1 MGIWESIQ
9 NPLRAEGILSSRV
22 RWPGKKT
29 IQLAP
34 CFSAPAWTTRKNQG
48 CFAELSGNGW
58 KPQSFV
64 FSNFL
69 CLFNSSWFQG
79 TLVMI
84 HDLLDARR
92 SVTRFHL
99 RFMSRSRRRI
109 HWVHP
114 QTIPVSQVASP
125 VQPFHFGS
133 KSQGP
138 LPDAVFSVFQPAMG
152 TLWVKWMKI
161 MGWKITFYSTYSSV
175 LSSILLENMGF
186 R

>member
-64 FSNFL
+64 FSNFDSWL
-69 CLFNSSWFQG
+69 ARCSPERHSFSPSLHESIKAKNSQSSPTNHPGFTGGVASSAVPLW
-79 TLVMI
+79 LK
-84 HDLLDARR
+84 
-92 SVTRFHL
+92 VTRTSPRCCVFG
-99 RFMSRSRRRI
+99 
-109 HWVHP
+109 
-114 QTIPVSQVASP
+114 VSTCNGDSLGEMNEN
-125 VQPFHFGS
+125 HG
-133 KSQGP
+133 
-138 LPDAVFSVFQPAMG
+138 
-152 TLWVKWMKI
+152 VKD
-161 MGWKITFYSTYSSV
+161 Y
-175 LSSILLENMGF
+175 ILQYLQ
-186 R
+186 